1 MKNAKDTVLR
11 VLLLLA
17 MWIIGCIVIFSILA
31 VFWPV
36 NETGN
41 FTSSL
46 LFLLLVIIFSTV
58 FAIFTSA
65 KIMEKYRLKHLEH
78 FTLFRSPK
86 DADNTFILKEKTL
99 EQRNAEYLAMREL
112 EIVRLNS
119 AYDFNS
125 LEGIESIP
133 VPCKEVNGDS
143 PTGRVE
149 YYLKGHCFVKHRD
162 SGNID
167 LAVACLKKAQALMF
181 ISDMIWKRSD
191 FMPLVKYL
199 HEIGRHREADIE
211 LEKIEQFFAFQEDN
225 ITRQSNKALFD
236 SLSRLETDL
245 VIVEDSGVC
254 CAKCAMYRNRVYS
267 MTGND
272 KRFPQ
277 FPNDFHYKCGISPT
291 PFILGVSEPSFE
303 CKNIIKY
310 SNRPFV
316 DDRTQEEVH
325 RYNNWHALMVETEE
339 KENKKAQA
347 QKEYFWL
354 QENLPDMCPKS
365 LSGYSRMKNANTENF
380 QKIAQEAAKLGKN
393 LL

>member
-1 MKNAKDTVLR
+1 MKNTKDTVLR

-17 MWIIGCIVIFSILA
+17 MWVIGFIIVVFLLAILWPINEAGEIKLVGVFLILLIALPTAFS
-31 VFWPV
+31 VW
-36 NETGN
+36 
-41 FTSSL
+41 TSSRIMQKIQQKRSRYD
-46 LFLLLVIIFSTV
+46 FTIHSDSYYTNVITDSETTIEERNE
-58 FAIFTSA
+58 AYSA
-65 KIMEKYRLKHLEH
+65 L
-78 FTLFRSPK
+78 
-86 DADNTFILKEKTL
+86 
-99 EQRNAEYLAMREL
+99 REL
-112 EIVRLNS
+112 EIQRLNS
-119 AYDFNS
+119 TYDFNS
-125 LEGIESIP
+125 LEGIQNIP

-149 YYLKGHCFVKHRD
+149 YYLRGQCFVKHRD
-162 SGNID
+162 LGNTE
-167 LAVACLKKAQALMF
+167 LAVACLKKAQDLMF
-181 ISDMIWKRSD
+181 VSDMIWKRSD

-199 HEIGRHREADIE
+199 HDIGRHREADIE
-211 LEKIEQFFAFQEDN
+211 LEKIEQFLASQGN
-225 ITRQSNKALFD
+225 NTLQQSNQALFD

-254 CAKCAMYRNRVYS
+254 CSKCAMYRKRVYS

-291 PFILGVSEPSFE
+291 PFIWGVSEPSFE

-316 DDRTQEEVH
+316 DDRTQEEVQ
-325 RYNNWHALMVETEE
+325 RYNNWHALMEETEE
-339 KENKKAQA
+339 KEQRKAQA

-354 QENLPDMCPKS
+354 QENLPDICPKS

-380 QKIAQEAAKLGKN
+380 QRIAQEAAKLGKK